1 MFCGK
6 SSVTITGSELQS
18 RLSVCFDC
26 AKSLSLQYWLNC
38 TWHGSRQ
45 HISSTC
51 PNQSRNVWNYKI
63 PDALFPKSLWTR
75 WVKAESYCRRA
86 GMKIFT
92 KWLKCTIDGSPP
104 FLCRTLVLFHYQN
117 LILSRSGARDSNA
130 DQSEVRTRVNL
141 LKAPKQV
148 VVSVAGVFRDAGEW
162 WCDSGS
168 GFEVGSAG
176 GLAGFRLRFGCLWR
190 DREQVSRGFKKT
202 QEEVQV
208 RLVFSHCDWFND
220 PSGSGRLVWIYMGL
234 LISVDELQV
243 CWPELQRPRP
253 PVASRGREGENT
265 TQGQTQN
272 PKHTKHTKREQNKTK
287 KKKKTQSYKPHKPW
301 SQPVGR
307 DRSVLTIKLQ
317 WTLEEPLTR

>member
-117 LILSRSGARDSNA
+117 LILSRSGAWDSNA

-202 QEEVQV
+202 QEVQV
-208 RLVFSHCDWFND
+208 QLVFSLRLIQRSVGVWKVGLDIYGCADFGRWAAGVLTGA
-220 PSGSGRLVWIYMGL
+220 PATTPTSG
-234 LISVDELQV
+234 
-243 CWPELQRPRP
+243 LQRK
-253 PVASRGREGENT
+253 RGGEHNT
-265 TQGQTQN
+265 GTDTE
-272 PKHTKHTKREQNKTK
+272 PKTHQAHK
-287 KKKKTQSYKPHKPW
+287 KGAK
-301 SQPVGR
+301 
-307 DRSVLTIKLQ
+307 
-317 WTLEEPLTR
+317 